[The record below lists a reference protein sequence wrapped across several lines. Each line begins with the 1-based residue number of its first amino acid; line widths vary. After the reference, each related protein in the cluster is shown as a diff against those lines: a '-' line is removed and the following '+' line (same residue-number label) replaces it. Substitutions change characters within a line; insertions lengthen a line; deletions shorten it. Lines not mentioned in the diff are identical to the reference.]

1 MRGQTRR
8 GESGFALLFVFL
20 MAAAIAITLYMELP
34 RVAFE
39 ARRAQEQLLI
49 DRGEEYRR
57 AIQLF
62 FRKNKIYPPNLE
74 ALESFNNFRFLRR
87 RYKDPMTGEDEWRV
101 IHVGPGGVLTD
112 SLVQKPPG
120 QQAQETK
127 SQNTYIGELPS
138 IGSATGAS
146 GSGATGLPPR
156 RASEGGAQVP
166 LEMSGTPPSTDA
178 PEQTQQPGSQFATG
192 TLQPGTQPQQGFVP
206 FAPIPVPGQ
215 TVSPT
220 QPGQPGQPGQQPIGI
235 YPQLLPGQ
243 NPNAPSQQQ
252 FQPVMP
258 VPGLPAPYTQPL
270 GQQPGTGSPPV
281 VGAPIP
287 FQAPTGSTAG
297 PQGNQPQNPAVA
309 LIQKLLTTP
318 HPQGIAAIQQQGP
331 IQQAAAGVAG
341 VASKLEADSIKVYN
355 DRSKYNEWE
364 FLYDPRTDRMFAG
377 TQGTPGGQLPPG
389 QQPQKGPGQPGTAP
403 IGPGMG
409 PQQPGMFPQL
419 PGPGTPG
426 PRRLQ

>member
-1 MRGQTRR
+1 MT
-8 GESGFALLFVFL
+8 GEARPRDSGFALLFVFL

-62 FRKNKIYPPNLE
+62 FRKTKMYPPNLD
-74 ALESFNNFRFLRR
+74 ALEDFNNFRFLRR

-138 IGSATGAS
+138 IGSTAGAP
-146 GSGATGLPPR
+146 GSGTTGLPPR

-166 LEMSGTPPSTDA
+166 LEMTGTAPSADA
-178 PEQTQQPGSQFATG
+178 PEQAQ
-192 TLQPGTQPQQGFVP
+192 QPGTQPEQVVVP

-215 TVSPT
+215 TVSPA

-235 YPQLLPGQ
+235 YPQLVPGQ
-243 NPNAPSQQQ
+243 NPSAPSPQQ

-270 GQQPGTGSPPV
+270 GQQPGTAGTTASPPV

-287 FQAPTGSTAG
+287 FQLPMGQTQRQSPLPQTGSPVGTQAG
-297 PQGNQPQNPAVA
+297 QPQNPAVA
-309 LIQKLLTTP
+309 LIQRLLTTP
-318 HPQGIAAIQQQGP
+318 HPQGIAAVQQQGP
-331 IQQAAAGVAG
+331 IQQGGTGIAG

-364 FLYDPRTDRMFAG
+364 FLYDPRMDRMFAG
-377 TQGTPGGQLPPG
+377 AQGAQGGQRPPG
-389 QQPQKGPGQPGTAP
+389 QQPQTGGVG
-403 IGPGMG
+403 IG
-409 PQQPGMFPQL
+409 PQQPILPPQQ
-419 PGPGTPG
+419 PGPGTTG